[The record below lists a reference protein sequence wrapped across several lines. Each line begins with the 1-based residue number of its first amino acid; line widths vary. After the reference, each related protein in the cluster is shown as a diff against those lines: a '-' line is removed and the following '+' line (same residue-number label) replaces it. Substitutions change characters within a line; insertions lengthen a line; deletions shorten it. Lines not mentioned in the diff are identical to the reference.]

1 MISVAHDPTSALALP
16 TRSISSLVLGDLE
29 VTSDVVMAFPTP
41 IFGFPSHDEYALL
54 PATREGLWWMQSMKD
69 AGVTFLLADPFV
81 LDPTYGVDLGDSERV
96 ALHIE
101 QPADAFGLVML
112 TLPTD
117 GGAGATAN
125 FRAPIVFNLA
135 RRTGMQVVSRDE
147 AHDLRRPVSLDV
159 FPLQENGVRLQ

>member
-16 TRSISSLVLGDLE
+16 TRAISSLVLGDFE
-29 VTSDVVMAFPTP
+29 VTSDVVMEFPTP

-81 LDPTYGVDLGDSERV
+81 LDPTYGVDLGDSERA

-101 QPADAFGLVML
+101 Q
-112 TLPTD
+112 PTD

-147 AHDLRRPVSLDV
+147 AHDLRRPVTLEV
-159 FPLQENGVRLQ
+159 FPPQENGVRLQ